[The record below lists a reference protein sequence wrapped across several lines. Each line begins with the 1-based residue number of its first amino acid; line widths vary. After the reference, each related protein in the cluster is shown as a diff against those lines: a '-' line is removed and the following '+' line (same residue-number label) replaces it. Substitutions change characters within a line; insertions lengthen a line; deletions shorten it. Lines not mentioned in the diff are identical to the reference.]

1 MARPKINRKKEGTR
15 TGKRTGARTGTRT
28 GARTGRRTGARTG
41 RRTGARTGRRTGAR
55 TGKRTGKRTK
65 KHRGGA
71 HDEDAEVCSMCGSS
85 DDIAAM
91 CVRNHRICQSC
102 LDKKVATNRCL
113 HCRLT
118 VLYDGRD
125 ADKPPKATKA
135 AVEDALLQEL
145 RDASVRYSL
154 VASRKNKG
162 ILSSITRLFGK

>member
-1 MARPKINRKKEGTR
+1 MARPKTNKKKEGTRTGAR
-15 TGKRTGARTGTRT
+15 TGKRTGARTGARTGKRT
-28 GARTGRRTGARTG
+28 GARTGR
-41 RRTGARTGRRTGAR
+41 R

-71 HDEDAEVCSMCGSS
+71 HDDAEVCSMCESS

-125 ADKPPKATKA
+125 ADKPSKATKA
-135 AVEDALLQEL
+135 AVEDTLLQEL
-145 RDASVRYSL
+145 RDASERYSL